1 MENEKMNVIYYKR
14 TGEIYTVVIGS
25 EGLSIFGKNEE
36 DFKLMLDSVLLEK
49 NNDVLWNFNKFKIDL
64 PTKTLV
70 ANNESTF

>member
-49 NNDVLWNFNKFKIDL
+49 NNDVLWNFNKFKIDII
-64 PTKTLV
+64 T
-70 ANNESTF
+70 NEIISKDSK